1 MRPAHVAPDFDLQS
15 HSVESDGALRPAEVV
30 AQAAMS
36 GIELMAL
43 TDHDT
48 VDGVDEALRAA
59 REHGLRCSPA
69 AELSSVSGEFED
81 LHVCGYE
88 LRHDDPELRTT
99 LADFRADRGRRI
111 WAMAD
116 RLEEL
121 GFALD
126 RSGLQARERA
136 GAPLG
141 RPHLA
146 DAVLAHPANAASLR
160 AEGIDGRDALF
171 PPYLVPG
178 AIAYVARSRPT
189 VEEAIE
195 VIHAAGGVAVWAHP
209 FWDIATR
216 ATVLAALDRFA
227 AAGLDG
233 VEAFYA
239 THDEEQTR
247 ALYDAARERGLLA
260 TGSADFHGP
269 GHDRFSR
276 FGGFSLYGMEPVLG
290 PIGAQPS

>member
-1 MRPAHVAPDFDLQS
+1 MGLAHVRPDFDLQS
-15 HSVESDGALRPAEVV
+15 HSVHSDGALPAADVV
-30 AQAAMS
+30 AQAAAAGMK
-36 GIELMAL
+36 LMAL

-48 VDGVDEALRAA
+48 VDGVAAALRAA

-88 LRHDDPELRTT
+88 LRHDDRELRAT

-126 RSGLQARERA
+126 RTELRAREAA

-146 DAVLAHPANAASLR
+146 DAVLAHAANAARLR
-160 AEGIDGRDALF
+160 SERISGRNALF

-178 AIAYVARSRPT
+178 AAAYVARSRPT
-189 VEEAIE
+189 VEEAID

-209 FWDIATR
+209 FWDISER
-216 ATVLAALDRFA
+216 PTVLAALDRFA

-233 VEAFYA
+233 VEVFYA
-239 THDEEQTR
+239 THDEAQTR
-247 ALYDAARERGLLA
+247 TLDAAVRERGLLA

-269 GHDRFSR
+269 AHERFSR
-276 FGGFSLYGMEPVLG
+276 FGAFSLYGLEPRLG
-290 PIGAQPS
+290 PIGA

>member
-1 MRPAHVAPDFDLQS
+1 
-15 HSVESDGALRPAEVV
+15 
-30 AQAAMS
+30 
-36 GIELMAL
+36 MAL

-48 VDGVDEALRAA
+48 VDGVPAALAAA

-88 LRHDDPELRTT
+88 LRHDDPELRAT

-126 RSGLQARERA
+126 RSELVARERA
-136 GAPLG
+136 GSPLG

-146 DAVLAHPANAASLR
+146 DAVLAHPANAPKLR
-160 AEGIDGRDALF
+160 AEGIDGKNTLF

-178 AIAYVARSRPT
+178 AAAYVARSRPT
-189 VEEAIE
+189 VEQAID

-209 FWDIATR
+209 FWDIADR
-216 ATVLAALDRFA
+216 AVVLAALDRFA

-233 VEAFYA
+233 VEVFYA
-239 THDEEQTR
+239 AHDEEQTR
-247 ALYDAARERGLLA
+247 VLHDAARERGLLA

-269 GHDRFSR
+269 GHDRFDR
-276 FGGFSLYGMEPVLG
+276 FGAFSLYGLEPVLG
-290 PIGAQPS
+290 PIRC

>member
-1 MRPAHVAPDFDLQS
+1 MSRPHVAPDFDLQS
-15 HSVESDGALRPAEVV
+15 HSVASDGSLPPSGVV
-30 AQAAMS
+30 ARAAADGMR
-36 GIELMAL
+36 LMAL

-48 VDGVDEALRAA
+48 VDGVEEALRAA
-59 REHGLRCSPA
+59 CEHGLRCSPA

-88 LRHDDPELRTT
+88 LRHDDPALRET

-126 RSGLQARERA
+126 RSPLRAREAA

-146 DAVLAHPANAASLR
+146 DAVLAHPGNAARLR
-160 AEGIDGRDALF
+160 AEGIEGKDTLF

-178 AIAYVARSRPT
+178 AAAYVARSRPT
-189 VEEAIE
+189 VEEAID

-209 FWDIATR
+209 YWDIDDPD
-216 ATVLAALDRFA
+216 TVLAAIARFA

-233 VEAFYA
+233 IEVFYA
-239 THDEEQTR
+239 THDEQQTR
-247 ALYDAARERGLLA
+247 ALYAAAQERGLLA

-269 GHDRFSR
+269 AHDRFDR
-276 FGGFSLYGMEPVLG
+276 FGAFELYGLEPVLG
-290 PIGAQPS
+290 SIGG

>member
-1 MRPAHVAPDFDLQS
+1 MQPAHVAPDFDLQA
-15 HSVESDGALRPAEVV
+15 HSVESDGTLRPAAVV
-30 AQAAMS
+30 AQAAAS
-36 GIELMAL
+36 GIGLMAL

-48 VDGVDEALRAA
+48 VDGVAEALRAA

-88 LRHDDPELRTT
+88 LRHDDPELRAT

-126 RSGLQARERA
+126 RSDLRARERA

-146 DAVLAHPANAASLR
+146 DAVLAHPANAAKLR
-160 AEGIDGRDALF
+160 AEGIDGKDTLF

-178 AIAYVARSRPT
+178 AIAYVARSRPA
-189 VEEAIE
+189 VEEAID

-209 FWDIATR
+209 FWDIADR
-216 ATVLAALDRFA
+216 PTVLAALDRFA

-233 VEAFYA
+233 IEVFYA
-239 THDEEQTR
+239 AHDEEQTR
-247 ALYDAARERGLLA
+247 VLHGAARERGLLA

-269 GHDRFSR
+269 GHDRFDR
-276 FGGFSLYGMEPVLG
+276 FGAFSLYGLEPVLG
-290 PIGAQPS
+290 PIGGQPS

>member
-1 MRPAHVAPDFDLQS
+1 MQPAHVAPDFDLQS
-15 HSVESDGALRPAEVV
+15 HSVESDGSLRPADVV
-30 AQAAMS
+30 AQAARS
-36 GIELMAL
+36 GIRLMAL

-48 VDGVDEALRAA
+48 VDGVEEALRAA

-88 LRHDDPELRTT
+88 LRHDDPELLAT

-126 RSGLQARERA
+126 RSELRAREAA

-146 DAVLAHPANAASLR
+146 DAVLAHPANAAKLR
-160 AEGIDGRDALF
+160 AEGIDGKDTLF

-178 AIAYVARSRPT
+178 ASAYVARSRPT
-189 VEEAIE
+189 VEQAIE

-209 FWDIATR
+209 FWDIAER
-216 ATVLAALDRFA
+216 STVLAALDRFA

-239 THDEEQTR
+239 AHDEEQTR
-247 ALYDAARERGLLA
+247 ALYAAARERGLLA

-269 GHDRFSR
+269 GHDRFDR
-276 FGGFSLYGMEPVLG
+276 FGAFSLYGLEPVLG
-290 PIGAQPS
+290 PITG

>member
-1 MRPAHVAPDFDLQS
+1 MTRPHVAPDFDLQS
-15 HSVESDGALRPAEVV
+15 HSRESDGALPPAEVV
-30 AQAAMS
+30 AQAAAAGMR
-36 GIELMAL
+36 LMAL

-48 VDGVDEALRAA
+48 VDGVSAALQAA
-59 REHGLRCSPA
+59 REHGIRCSPA

-88 LRHDDPELRTT
+88 LRHDDPELRAT
-99 LADFRADRGRRI
+99 LADFRPARGRRI
-111 WAMAD
+111 RAMAD

-121 GFALD
+121 GFQLD
-126 RSGLQARERA
+126 RTELRAREAA

-146 DAVLAHPANAASLR
+146 DAVLAHPGNAAKLR
-160 AEGIDGRDALF
+160 AERIDGKATLF

-178 AIAYVARSRPT
+178 ASAYVARSRPT

-209 FWDIATR
+209 FWDIAECS
-216 ATVLAALDRFA
+216 TVLAALDRFV

-233 VEAFYA
+233 VEVFYA
-239 THDEEQTR
+239 AHDEEQTR
-247 ALYDAARERGLLA
+247 TLYEAARRRELLA

-269 GHDRFSR
+269 GHDRFDR
-276 FGGFSLYGMEPVLG
+276 FGAFSLYGMEPVLG
-290 PIGAQPS
+290 PITG

>member
-1 MRPAHVAPDFDLQS
+1 MQPAHVAPDFDLQS
-15 HSVESDGALRPAEVV
+15 HSVESDGALRPADVV
-30 AQAAMS
+30 ARAAES
-36 GIELMAL
+36 GMRLMAL

-88 LRHDDPELRTT
+88 LRHDDPALRET

-121 GFALD
+121 GFQLD
-126 RSGLQARERA
+126 RTELRAREAA
-136 GAPLG
+136 GQPLG

-146 DAVLAHPANAASLR
+146 DAVLAHAGNAARLR
-160 AEGIDGRDALF
+160 AEGIAGRNALF

-189 VEEAIE
+189 VEEAID
-195 VIHAAGGVAVWAHP
+195 VIHAAGGIAVWAHP
-209 FWDIATR
+209 FWDIAEPGV
-216 ATVLAALDRFA
+216 VLAAIERF
-227 AAGLDG
+227 
-233 VEAFYA
+233 
-239 THDEEQTR
+239 
-247 ALYDAARERGLLA
+247 
-260 TGSADFHGP
+260 
-269 GHDRFSR
+269 
-276 FGGFSLYGMEPVLG
+276 
-290 PIGAQPS
+290 